1 MDCHWSRG
9 HWSRVRFNVTF
20 WRLIALGG
28 FILAWTGLS
37 AVLDDNLFPSP
48 LATLHAAVAIFR
60 DGTLATALGQSVLV
74 YLGGYFLAIAVAIPF
89 GLMMGGFRLFGQTME
104 IYVNALTATP
114 RVAFVP
120 LIIVFFGLDFTAKVI
135 IVWLGAIM
143 PILVNTY
150 AGVRNADPEL
160 IEMARAAGASKRQ
173 IFVKI
178 MLPCALPYIVAGMR
192 LGAGIGLINT
202 VVAELYTALSGLGN
216 LLALYGNTFQM
227 AHYFVVVLAL
237 AVIGVVMTQGL
248 KIMETRFER
257 WKVDAW

>member
-1 MDCHWSRG
+1 MDHPRSG
-9 HWSRVRFNVTF
+9 AKAPGLKSNVVF
-20 WRLIALGG
+20 WRLVALGA
-28 FILAWTGLS
+28 F
-37 AVLDDNLFPSP
+37 VLIWAGISTTVDDNLFPSP
-48 LATLHAAVAIFR
+48 AATAEAAVAIMG
-60 DGTLATALGQSVLV
+60 DGTLAAALGQSILV
-74 YLGGYFLAIAVAIPF
+74 YLGGYFLAVAVAIPL
-89 GLMMGGFRLFGQTME
+89 GLVMGGFRLFGETME

-160 IEMARAAGASKRQ
+160 IEMARAAGASNRQ
-173 IFVKI
+173 VFVKI
-178 MLPCALPYIVAGMR
+178 MLPCALPYIIAGMR

-202 VVAELYTALSGLGN
+202 VVAELYTALTGLGN

-237 AVIGVVMTQGL
+237 ATIGVVMTQGL
-248 KIMETRFER
+248 KIIETRFER
-257 WKVDAW
+257 WKYSV